1 MASLYK
7 SEEVEVFFIDEKGRI
22 INWENVKSKNKNM
35 QNISKIDEKF
45 HDYLATRY
53 N

>member
-1 MASLYK
+1 MANLYK
-7 SEEVEVFFIDEKGRI
+7 GEEVEVFFIDEKGKI
-22 INWENVKSKNKNM
+22 INWDYIKSKNKNM
-35 QNISKIDEKF
+35 RNISKIDEKF